1 LADHYEKKRKEE
13 AGHDRWAAQDLTNVR
28 ESFAVAAPTEVF
40 PAIGRLIDFQHS
52 TIDRSPTSYLAYTLV
67 AEYFIVLMGER
78 WVQTLDSQCGI
89 PPTMATVITRHV
101 QLDRGHVAAGMAE
114 IDALVRAPEQFVEM
128 RQVLREALEILEQFG
143 CELRTLASVQAAAN

>member
-1 LADHYEKKRKEE
+1 
-13 AGHDRWAAQDLTNVR
+13 
-28 ESFAVAAPTEVF
+28 
-40 PAIGRLIDFQHS
+40 
-52 TIDRSPTSYLAYTLV
+52 
-67 AEYFIVLMGER
+67 
-78 WVQTLDSQCGI
+78 
-89 PPTMATVITRHV
+89 MATVITRHV